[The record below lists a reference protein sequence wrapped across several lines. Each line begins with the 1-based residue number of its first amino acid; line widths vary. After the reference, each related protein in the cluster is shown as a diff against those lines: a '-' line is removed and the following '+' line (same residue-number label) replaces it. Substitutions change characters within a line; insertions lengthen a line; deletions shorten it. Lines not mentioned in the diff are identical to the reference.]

1 MTGVDELVMTFH
13 ELIDTIESATN
24 APWDRS
30 LEVDQ
35 EQRDLEGTWWRVS
48 WPEKTERPRFDNSAV
63 YEGPA
68 RLSDLLQRRNQ
79 RNGSSREGN

>member
-1 MTGVDELVMTFH
+1 MTGVDELVMTFN

-35 EQRDLEGTWWRVS
+35 KQRDLEGTWWRVS
-48 WPEKTERPRFDNSAV
+48 WPEETEQPRFDNSAV

-68 RLSDLLQRRNQ
+68 SLRGLLQRRNEQ
-79 RNGSSREGN
+79 NGSSREGN